1 MKYYNVLFLEGVK
14 RFMQQ
19 LDRRTANKILFVI
32 AKAELKHDP
41 KLFKKLNGDI
51 WEFRIRHLG
60 AQIRLLSF
68 WDNVN
73 TKESLVV
80 VAIGFIKKTDKIP
93 KDEFIKAENIRK
105 KYFEEKRF

>member
-1 MKYYNVLFLEGVK
+1 
-14 RFMQQ
+14 MQQ

-41 KLFKKLNGDI
+41 KLFKKLNGDR
-51 WEFRIRHLG
+51 EFRIRYLG

>member
-32 AKAELKHDP
+32 ASASLKQDP

-60 AQIRLLSF
+60 TQIRLLSF

-93 KDEFIKAENIRK
+93 KDEFTKAENIRK